1 MQKTLDILERN
12 VQWIA
17 LGLGGI
23 FLLWAVYSYVVTPPA
38 TVEIDRTK
46 LGAGDMSPRTEEGP
60 VKAVQTAMNDNTGI
74 QIPQLN
80 VAQAFHQAMT
90 SPAGVAVPQY
100 VFGLSG
106 KPIVGPRDP
115 KAPENNDTRIAELP
129 KLPPA
134 QVVTAQ
140 TGLSVV
146 VEPDN
151 NAANPNVPNRNAA
164 AVQPVVKTDDLAWVG
179 CFFKVSADQLKKAF
193 EAPVA
198 GRQMDPQLYN
208 TTMLEVE
215 VQRQQAQGIDANGQ
229 PIWPK
234 DDQYE
239 VVPAIK
245 LYRQEVRKMP
255 SESAPPTQK
264 YDYMDWAEKN
274 PQFVYTPEFYQVS
287 GGAPPPD
294 LTAIYT
300 PANGANNNGANNNG
314 AVGAGDNGGTDNAT
328 QPAAPDAT
336 TQPAATPA
344 GARQK
349 AQPAGSQPSVRANRE
364 PFYLLQDNT
373 RPRGSF
379 DESAYRGRYSRGGRP
394 IPPPGRPGSPMRPFA
409 PSVTPQG
416 FNQAF
421 AAGEGKIDPLNLQDD
436 LRIWAYDDTAKP
448 GQTYRYRIVYKM
460 RNPVFSTTNLAD
472 AKIAGKLALES
483 PPSDWT
489 PPVAVPEKTK
499 FWISTLG
506 KDVARLD
513 VFQWEKGEWKKLP
526 QKESALSPGDQVP
539 GTEWTVVDVR
549 GSEGGR
555 DRDKYVLLTNDTGQM
570 SKRDMNTDHSDPTH
584 QDLNNQ
590 TNPNNANNGTG
601 TTATG
606 NTAPPPPSVTTG
618 LRGRYLPPGRGR

>member
-23 FLLWAVYSYVVTPPA
+23 FLLWAAYSYVVTPPA
-38 TVEIDRTK
+38 TVEINK
-46 LGAGDMSPRTEEGP
+46 AHVGAGDMSPRTEEGP
-60 VKAVQTAMNDNTGI
+60 AKAVQTAMNDNTGI

-90 SPAGVAVPQY
+90 APGGVAVPMY
-100 VFGLSG
+100 AFGLSA
-106 KPIVGPRDP
+106 KSSIINPGPGP
-115 KAPENNDTRIAELP
+115 GNVNNTRIAELP

-134 QVVTAQ
+134 QVVSAQ

-146 VEPDN
+146 NEPENN
-151 NAANPNVPNRNAA
+151 NAANPNLPNRNAV

-179 CFFKVSADQLKKAF
+179 GFWKISADQLKKAF
-193 EAPVA
+193 QAPVA

-215 VQRQQAQGIDANGQ
+215 VQRQQAQGVDANGQ
-229 PIWPK
+229 QIWPK

-255 SESAPPTQK
+255 TESAAPAQK
-264 YDYMDWAEKN
+264 YDYADWAEKN

-300 PANGANNNGANNNG
+300 PANGANNGA
-314 AVGAGDNGGTDNAT
+314 AGAGDTGASDNAT
-328 QPAAPDAT
+328 QPAAPNVT
-336 TQPAATPA
+336 TQPGAAPA

-349 AQPAGSQPSVRANRE
+349 GQPAGSQPSVRANPE

-373 RPRGSF
+373 RPRNNYDSY
-379 DESAYRGRYSRGGRP
+379 YRRFEGRRP
-394 IPPPGRPGSPMRPFA
+394 VPPPGPPGSPMRPLP
-409 PSVTPQG
+409 PSVTGQG

-448 GQTYRYRIVYKM
+448 GQTYHYRIVYKM
-460 RNPVFSTTNLAD
+460 RNPVFSTTNVAD
-472 AKIAGKLALES
+472 PKLAGQLALVS
-483 PPSDWT
+483 PPSEWT
-489 PPVAVPEKTK
+489 PPVSVPEKTK
-499 FWISTLG
+499 FWIATLSG
-506 KDVARLD
+506 SKANLD

-526 QKESALSPGDQVP
+526 PKESGLTPGDQVP
-539 GTEWTVVDVR
+539 GTDWTVVDVR
-549 GSEGGR
+549 GEGGR
-555 DRDKYVLLTNDTGQM
+555 ERDKYVLLTNDTGQM
-570 SKRDMNTDHSDPTH
+570 SKRDYNTDHSDPTH
-584 QDLNNQ
+584 KDLVDQ
-590 TNPNNANNGTG
+590 ANNPSGANGAGTTGTG
-601 TTATG
+601 G
-606 NTAPPPPSVTTG
+606 TAPPPPTSGGV
-618 LRGRYLPPGRGR
+618 LRNRFMNPRGR